1 MLDVCRWA
9 TQGDR
14 AVMSSSP
21 RPIFFVHLQKTAG
34 TSLNFRLRNQFPRDA
49 IYPQKVDEGSV
60 AAVLTVDHLLR
71 AWHAHRDEIRIVTGH
86 FPLCTTQLLGGE
98 FTTFTV
104 LREPVERTLS
114 YLRHH
119 RKLTPED
126 ADRSLEEIY
135 DDPFRFH
142 GLIHN
147 HMVKML
153 SLTTT
158 EMNDGMLTRVEFT
171 PDRLERAKENLSGV
185 DFVGVHSHFDEF
197 CDDLA
202 RHFGW
207 DLGAPQHANR
217 TDSVDV
223 PTSFRDRIAEDN
235 AMDRELYELACRL
248 DEQRRAANQGGS
260 RPASE

>member
-1 MLDVCRWA
+1 
-9 TQGDR
+9 
-14 AVMSSSP
+14 MSSTP

-60 AAVLTVDHLLR
+60 PAVISVDHLLR
-71 AWHAHRDEIRIVTGH
+71 RWREHGDEIRIVTGH
-86 FPLCTTQLLGGE
+86 FPLCTTELLGGG

-119 RKLTPED
+119 RKMTPED
-126 ADRSLEEIY
+126 AHRSLEEIY

-153 SLTTT
+153 SLTTA
-158 EMNDGMLTRVEFT
+158 EMDDGMLTRVAFT
-171 PDRLERAKENLSGV
+171 PERLEHAKENLTSV
-185 DFVGVHSHFDEF
+185 EVVGVQVRFEEF
-197 CDDLA
+197 CNELA

-207 DLGAPQHANR
+207 DLGEPQHANR
-217 TDSVDV
+217 TEPVDV
-223 PTSFRDRIAEDN
+223 SASFLERIAEDN
-235 AMDRELYELACRL
+235 AMDRELYEFACLL
-248 DEQRRAANQGGS
+248 DEQRRAANTGS
-260 RPASE
+260 NQLASE